1 VLPLIL
7 FLLAIVLYL
16 LARRARRQSGL
27 PAGVVVYTDMPFGQG
42 WTRAEAP
49 LFSARLGLTGK
60 PDYLVRRGDEVVPV
74 EVKSMRAPAGG
85 PHAAHTFQLAAYCA
99 LVAEAYGRRPDY
111 GLIKYADQ
119 TLAVTYSAALEA
131 ELRALL
137 DEIRAD
143 RETEDVPRSHEQAA
157 RCRACGFRAVCDDS
171 LAAAE

>member
-1 VLPLIL
+1 MLPFVLL
-7 FLLAIVLYL
+7 LLAIAFYL
-16 LARRARRQSGL
+16 LAQRARRQSGL
-27 PAGVVVYTDMPFGQG
+27 PAGVVVYTDMPFGHG

-49 LFSARLGLTGK
+49 LFSKQLGLTGK
-60 PDYLVRRGDEVVPV
+60 PDYLVRRGGEVMPV
-74 EVKSMRAPAGG
+74 EVKSMAAPAGG

-99 LVAEAYGRRPDY
+99 LVAEAYGRRPVY

-119 TLAVTYSAALEA
+119 TLAVPYTDALEA

-143 RETEDVPRSHEQAA
+143 REAEDVPRSHDQPT
-157 RCRACGFRAVCDDS
+157 RCRGCGFRAVCSES